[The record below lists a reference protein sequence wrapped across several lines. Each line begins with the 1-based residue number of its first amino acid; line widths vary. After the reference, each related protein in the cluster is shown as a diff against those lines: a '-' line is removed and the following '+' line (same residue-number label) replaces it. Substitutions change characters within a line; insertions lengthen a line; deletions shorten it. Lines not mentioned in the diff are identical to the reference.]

1 MLGFDRSELISV
13 FERMRRHVEEGKP
26 RLADRVYKIPVTSY
40 LDERRW
46 SAELEQVFRRRPI
59 ALAFTAEFRD
69 AGSYRALTIAGI
81 PVLLV
86 RTRAGAVKGF
96 LNVCRHRGM
105 RLVADGCGHAN
116 RFTCMYHAWS
126 YAADDGRLVALPEAA
141 SFGEIERRSYGLI
154 PISVEERFGI
164 IWGIL
169 TPGREL
175 DLDGWLGEIAPLLG
189 KLGLEQ
195 FEMFASTELEG
206 PNWKIAMEGYLET
219 YHFASLHAKSFSS
232 YIFSNVSMVDVFGRH
247 FRLCTPI
254 RGIESFTPPPTPTW
268 NPSAYVQHSF
278 MIFPNLQL
286 SFGAVQSGPDPVER
300 LLVSQVFPGE
310 NLGTSRTIQRIMSS
324 RNVRGTTQEREIEQF
339 ASLALT
345 TVREEDYPA
354 TRQIQMTLKSG
365 ANSHFTLGRNEMG
378 VQQLH
383 RFLDE
388 ILADEGIRA

>member
-1 MLGFDRSELISV
+1 MLGFERSELISA
-13 FERMRRHVEEGKP
+13 FERMRRHVSEGKP
-26 RLADRVYKIPVTSY
+26 TLADGVYKIPVTSY

-46 SAELEQVFRRRPI
+46 SAELEQVFRRKPV
-59 ALAFTAEFRD
+59 ALAFTAELRA
-69 AGSYRALTIAGI
+69 AGDYRALTIAGI

-86 RTRAGAVKGF
+86 RNRAGVVKGF

-105 RLVADGCGHAN
+105 RLVAEGCGRAS

-126 YAADDGRLVALPEAA
+126 YAADDGRLVALPETA
-141 SFGEIERRSYGLI
+141 SFGEIDRRSYGLI
-154 PISVEERFGI
+154 PLSVEERFGI

-169 TPGREL
+169 TPGIDLE
-175 DLDGWLGEIAPLLG
+175 LDGWLGDMAGLLG
-189 KLGLEQ
+189 KLELQQ
-195 FEMFASTELEG
+195 FEMFATAELEG
-206 PNWKIAMEGYLET
+206 PNWKIAIEGYLET

-232 YIFSNVSMVDVFGRH
+232 YIFSNISMVDLFGRH
-247 FRLCTPI
+247 LRLCTPI
-254 RGIESFTPPPTPTW
+254 RGIEGFAPPVSATW
-268 NPSAYVQHSF
+268 NPNVYVQHSF

-310 NLGTSRTIQRIMSS
+310 EVGTSRTIQRVMSS
-324 RNVRGTTQEREIEQF
+324 RNVRGTPEEGEIEQF
-339 ASLALT
+339 ASLALS

-354 TRQIQMTLKSG
+354 TRQIQTTLKSG
-365 ANSHFTLGRNEMG
+365 ANSHFTFGRNEMG

-388 ILADEGIRA
+388 ILAD